1 MFLNNNPSSFINQ
14 DFDNKATISEN
25 KNPTLMSEASDLKDK
40 EDDGLRVHKKDSL
53 IDKLK
58 PVKIDSTLIKN
69 SFNDVDGKVQS
80 NSSI

>member
-1 MFLNNNPSSFINQ
+1 
-14 DFDNKATISEN
+14 
-25 KNPTLMSEASDLKDK
+25 MSEASDLKDK